1 MPYGCTLGIKWVKSK
16 QLKSNKNGKERWY
29 RYFQER

>member
-16 QLKSNKNGKERWY
+16 QLKSNQYGKRTIISIAVN
-29 RYFQER
+29 

>member
-16 QLKSNKNGKERWY
+16 QLKSNQYGKERWY
-29 RYFQER
+29 RYF